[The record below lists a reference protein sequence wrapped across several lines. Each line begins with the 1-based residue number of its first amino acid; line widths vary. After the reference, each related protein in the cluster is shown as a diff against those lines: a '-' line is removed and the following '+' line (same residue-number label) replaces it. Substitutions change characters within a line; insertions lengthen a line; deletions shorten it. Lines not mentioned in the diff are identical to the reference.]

1 MYSWNKISLIYSNCL
16 FFKNKLNY
24 VHIYVFNN
32 SIIYMMRYS
41 FSFLFIISTATCK
54 IYICGFIHFCIFP
67 YLFKRQGRTRP
78 DKSPAP
84 RMLNYLKVYIT
95 TCKTYNYILWQIKN
109 FHLYLVLIS
118 IVLLVCDIVCTEH
131 EHYVILVVIWRY

>member
-1 MYSWNKISLIYSNCL
+1 MFIFMCSTTLLYIWCDIHFLFFFFLHFQLERAKLIY
-16 FFKNKLNY
+16 
-24 VHIYVFNN
+24 VV
-32 SIIYMMRYS
+32 
-41 FSFLFIISTATCK
+41 LFISV
-54 IYICGFIHFCIFP
+54 FFP

-84 RMLNYLKVYIT
+84 RMLNYLKVYII

-131 EHYVILVVIWRY
+131 EHYVILVGRYIKVFNICSK